1 MASKIQS
8 PESFEKQNNHT
19 LDRCH
24 SDSLELPQIRGEG
37 LTENKD
43 YEHTVLQQLH
53 RTFPLSSNSPLSNDF
68 EGPVNAW

>member
-8 PESFEKQNNHT
+8 PESFEKQSIHA
-19 LDRCH
+19 LERCH
-24 SDSLELPQIRGEG
+24 SDCLELPQIRGEE

-43 YEHTVLQQLH
+43 YGHTVLQQLH